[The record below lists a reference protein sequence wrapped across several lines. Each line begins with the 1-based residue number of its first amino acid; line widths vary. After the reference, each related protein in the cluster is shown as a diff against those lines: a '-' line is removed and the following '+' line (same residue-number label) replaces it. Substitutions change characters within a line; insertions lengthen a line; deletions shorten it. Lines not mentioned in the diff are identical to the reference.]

1 MSWIKNFIFDEE
13 EGMSGLVVAAIM
25 AGVASV
31 IALGMWAQWRPRIKG
46 LNDNATSR
54 LTVS

>member
-1 MSWIKNFIFDEE
+1 MSRLKEFLFDEE
-13 EGMSGLVVAAIM
+13 GASKLVVAAIF
-25 AGVASV
+25 VAATST
-31 IALGMWAQWRPRIKG
+31 IALGMWAQWRPKIKG

>member
-1 MSWIKNFIFDEE
+1 MRRIKEFLLDE

-25 AGVASV
+25 VGVASV
-31 IALGMWAQWRPRIKG
+31 IALGMWAQWRPKIKG

-54 LTVS
+54 LTVN

>member
-1 MSWIKNFIFDEE
+1 MRWLKEFILDE
-13 EGMSGLVVAAIM
+13 EGMNTLVVAAIF
-25 AGVASV
+25 VAISST
-31 IALGMWAQWRPRIKG
+31 IALGMWAQWRPKIRG

>member
-1 MSWIKNFIFDEE
+1 MKRFIFDEE
-13 EGMSGLVVAAIM
+13 GMSTLAVAAIFV
-25 AGVASV
+25 AVAST
-31 IALGMWAQWRPRIKG
+31 IAYGMWAQWRPKIKG